1 MTKYVLTYSG
11 GGDMPSTDEE
21 IQQVMAAWEGWY
33 TNLADAVVDG
43 GNPTGAAK
51 TISPDGSVTDGGNI
65 TGYTLI
71 QADSL
76 DAATDMAKG
85 CPVLTN
91 GGTVVVSEAIDM

>member
-11 GGDMPSTDEE
+11 GGDMPETPEA
-21 IQQVMAAWEGWY
+21 IQVVMAAWEAWY
-33 TNLADAVVDG
+33 GQLGAAVVDG

-71 QADSL
+71 QADTL
-76 DAATDMAKG
+76 DAATEMAKG
-85 CPVLTN
+85 CPVLGG
-91 GGTVVVSEAIDM
+91 GGTVVVSEAIEM